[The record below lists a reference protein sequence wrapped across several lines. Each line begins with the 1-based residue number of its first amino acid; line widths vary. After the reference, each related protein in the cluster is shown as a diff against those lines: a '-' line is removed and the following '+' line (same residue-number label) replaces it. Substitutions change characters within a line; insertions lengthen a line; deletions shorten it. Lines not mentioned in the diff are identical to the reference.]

1 MKGEKMLLGE
11 FRKKTKELKDNVSL
25 LMLIDE
31 KFIGNKEVQEE
42 IAELINTLDV
52 DPGVN
57 GEKFLTL
64 TNGEKGSYSL

>member
-42 IAELINTLDV
+42 IAEPINTLDV

-57 GEKFLTL
+57 GKKILTL
-64 TNGEKGSYSL
+64 TNSEKGSYSL

>member
-42 IAELINTLDV
+42 IAEPINTLDV
-52 DPGVN
+52 DRVN
-57 GEKFLTL
+57 GEKILTL